1 MSISSIFSSS
11 ATDPLSQLY
20 APTPA
25 APAPGIGPTLNAK
38 DPVNDPVVG
47 GTSTAATSTSVS
59 DGAKLLKQLQDL
71 QKSDPA
77 EFKKA
82 TADIAAQLT
91 AAAQTAGGSEG
102 NALTSRASKF
112 IQASQTGTLTS
123 LQSGHHHGG
132 HHHAAAASSDS
143 STSSTSSTSSAVSS
157 AIAAYQ
163 QAGSQSSPLS
173 GATTTLRSQ
182 VSGIISQVLTTDL
195 GSTPAGTTAS
205 ISAYV

>member
-11 ATDPLSQLY
+11 ATDPLSSLY
-20 APTPA
+20 APTSTTSATATQDADSTA
-25 APAPGIGPTLNAK
+25 A
-38 DPVNDPVVG
+38 
-47 GTSTAATSTSVS
+47 TSAATSTSVS
-59 DGAKLLKQLQDL
+59 NGAKLLKQLQDL

-77 EFKKA
+77 EFKKV

-102 NALTSRASKF
+102 GALTSLASKF
-112 IQASQTGTLTS
+112 TQASQTGTLTP

-132 HHHAAAASSDS
+132 HHHAAASSDS
-143 STSSTSSTSSAVSS
+143 STSATSSPSSAVSS

-163 QAGSQSSPLS
+163 QASGQSSPLT
-173 GATTTLRSQ
+173 GAATDLRSQ

-195 GSTPAGTTAS
+195 GSTATGTTAS
-205 ISAYV
+205 VSAYA